1 VPKGLNSLPLRGTV
15 GHDGS
20 VISRPASPEDLPAAT
35 ELARR
40 ADTAWFGAPE
50 RDQDEIGEY
59 FEQVADF
66 ETGSRMFFDGGRLV
80 AVALRNDTDAWFE
93 TDPDQEVTRRVSD
106 ALIGWYAGFDKP
118 KMEALDRNFAMRSAL
133 EAHGW
138 RHQRSSFELMREVTD
153 GWTLDVPS
161 YPPGVEVRD
170 FSRDDAEA
178 MYHLIYVDAGWADV
192 PGHPH
197 REFEGWRS
205 LFITESTAP
214 EQQVLAWRG
223 DRLVGVSIGRIF
235 SDGMGWIAQLA
246 VARNERGNGLGRAL
260 LLDALRL
267 RRDGGA
273 TMLGL
278 QVQADNRNALN
289 LYLDAGLH
297 IDREWMEYR
306 PT

>member
-1 VPKGLNSLPLRGTV
+1 VPKGLNSLPSRGLV
-15 GHDGS
+15 GHDVS
-20 VISRPASPEDLPAAT
+20 VITRPASPEDLPAAA

-66 ETGSRMFFDGGRLV
+66 ETSSRMFFDDDRLV

-93 TDPDQEVTRRVSD
+93 TDPDQEVTRRVAD
-106 ALIGWYAGFDKP
+106 ALIDWFAGFEKP
-118 KMEALDRNFAMRSAL
+118 KMEALDRNSAMRNAL
-133 EAHGW
+133 EARGW
-138 RHQRSSFELMREVTD
+138 RHLRSSFELMREVTD
-153 GWTLDVPS
+153 DWTLAAPS
-161 YPPGVEVRD
+161 YPSGVEVRE
-170 FSRDDAEA
+170 FSVDEAEA
-178 MYHLIYVDAGWADV
+178 MYRLIYVDAGWADV

-205 LFITESTAP
+205 LFINESTAP

-246 VARNERGNGLGRAL
+246 VARDERGNGLGRAL
-260 LLDALRL
+260 LLDGL
-267 RRDGGA
+267 RRRREGGA

-289 LYLDAGLH
+289 LYLDTGLQ

-306 PT
+306 PA